1 MKDMLLSLRPK
12 LNPHPNLQE
21 AADALENLEKELM
34 SKLNQ
39 AMPDLHMDGVL
50 SEDNLGC
57 IEEEDVDEADDIGE
71 MEDYDMMDEERSL
84 SRSVS
89 QLTTRGEAT
98 QPDEDIQND
107 DRVVVTAPRKAQCP
121 EDDDFMA
128 ALDRMVAENINERGK
143 EKPPAVDIS
152 IPWQVKVSLKKP
164 TDGTDKNC
172 LGDALGGEL
181 GGALAVAEA
190 SATTTMASSPPSG
203 EGETT
208 MAFFLMTRKGNKAQ
222 FKNLAVPTDS
232 ELAQNLR
239 NRELAERVEKERVKK
254 LTLDFNER
262 QEEEEF
268 QDQFQAVNRPAVHNV
283 NRERRGRFQHPKG
296 VPDAE
301 LIFGGVRKNR

>member
-1 MKDMLLSLRPK
+1 MG
-12 LNPHPNLQE
+12 
-21 AADALENLEKELM
+21 
-34 SKLNQ
+34 
-39 AMPDLHMDGVL
+39 MPDLHMDGVL

-89 QLTTRGEAT
+89 QMTTRGETT

-107 DRVVVTAPRKAQCP
+107 DRVVVTAPRKAQCT

-164 TDGTDKNC
+164 VDGISDKNC

-190 SATTTMASSPPSG
+190 SSTAMASSPPASG
-203 EGETT
+203 EGEPT
-208 MAFFLMTRKGNKAQ
+208 MAFYLMTRKGNKAQ

-239 NRELAERVEKERVKK
+239 NREMAERVEKERVKK

-262 QEEEEF
+262 QEEEI
-268 QDQFQAVNRPAVHNV
+268 PGPISS
-283 NRERRGRFQHPKG
+283 RESAGSAQRQPRTKR
-296 VPDAE
+296 
-301 LIFGGVRKNR
+301 